1 MNAVGVRI
9 AAAHLLGRRRQTLV
23 ALGGVVLGVAFFLAV
38 SGLMRGS
45 ENDFVH
51 RLIDNAP
58 HVTVYDEYRSA
69 PPQPALLRWPEAAVQ
84 LPRVKPQRETRGIRG
99 WPRILDAL
107 RGQPGVR
114 VAPVLSG
121 AVVLS
126 FAGRLQGVQLSGI
139 VPEAMRGVSTIDDKM
154 VEGRLEALDA
164 DASGIVLGEAL
175 MRQFQLR
182 LGSTVS
188 VSAGAAAGGV
198 SRAMKVVGVFRTG
211 NQGYDEGQAF
221 VALQRA
227 QTLLGR
233 ENRVNRLILQLDDA
247 QAAAALATRIEA
259 EHGYKSVSWTEASQ
273 DILALLVVRNLI
285 MYTVVSA
292 ILVVASLG
300 IYNTLS
306 TVALEKTRDIAILK
320 SMGFHA
326 AELQRIFLVQGLFVG
341 GLGSVIGL
349 LLGAAL
355 MTLLAQIPV
364 KAPGATEVTQL
375 PMHWGAEQFL
385 IAAGFALASALA
397 ASWLPAR
404 KAARLQPVDILRGA
418 A

>member
-1 MNAVGVRI
+1 MSVSLRI

-38 SGLMRGS
+38 SSLMRGS
-45 ENDFVH
+45 ERDFVQ

-58 HVTVYDEYRSA
+58 HITVYDEFRAA
-69 PPQPALLRWPEAAVQ
+69 PAQPAQLRWPDAAIA

-99 WPRILDAL
+99 WPRVVDAL
-107 RGQPGVR
+107 AAQPGVR

-126 FAGRLQGVQLSGI
+126 FAGRVQGLALSGI
-139 VPEAMRGVSTIDDKM
+139 EPDAMRGVSTIESKM
-154 VEGRLEALDA
+154 LDGTL
-164 DASGIVLGEAL
+164 DSLKQDGIVLGSVL
-175 MRQFQLR
+175 MQQFQLR
-182 LGSTVS
+182 VGSTVS
-188 VSAGAAAGGV
+188 VVASNGQ
-198 SRAMKVVGVFRTG
+198 SRPLKVVGVFRTG
-211 NQGYDEGQAF
+211 NQSYDEGQAF
-221 VALQRA
+221 VKLSRA
-227 QTLLGR
+227 QSLLGR
-233 ENRVNRLILQLDDA
+233 ENRANRLILQLDDA
-247 QAAAALATRIEA
+247 QAASAWAARIEA
-259 EHGYKSVSWTEASQ
+259 EHGYKAVSWLEASQ
-273 DILALLVVRNLI
+273 DILSLLVVRNTI

-306 TVALEKTRDIAILK
+306 TVALEKTKDIAILK

-326 AELQRIFLVQGLFVG
+326 AELQRIFLMQGLVVG
-341 GLGSVIGL
+341 VVGSAIGL
-349 LLGAAL
+349 LFGAAL
-355 MTLLAQIPV
+355 MQGLAQIEV
-364 KAPGATEVTQL
+364 KPPGASDVTHL
-375 PMHWGAEQFL
+375 PLYWGTEQFAL
-385 IAAGFALASALA
+385 AAGFALASALA

>member
-1 MNAVGVRI
+1 MNAVGWRI

-38 SGLMRGS
+38 SSLMRGS
-45 ENDFVH
+45 ETDFVR
-51 RLIDNAP
+51 RLVDNAP
-58 HVTVYDEYRSA
+58 HITLYDEFRAA
-69 PPQPALLRWPEAAVQ
+69 PRQPAELRWPDAALA

-99 WPRILDAL
+99 WPRVLDAL
-107 RGQPGVR
+107 RRQDGVR
-114 VAPVLSG
+114 AAPVLSG

-126 FAGRLQGVQLSGI
+126 FAGRLQGLQLSGI
-139 VPEAMRGVSTIDDKM
+139 EPEAMRGVSTIDDKM
-154 VEGRLEALDA
+154 VQGSLEALDA
-164 DASGIVLGEAL
+164 DAGGIVLGEAL

-188 VSAGAAAGGV
+188 VATGAAAGGQ

-221 VALQRA
+221 VALSRA
-227 QTLLGR
+227 QSLFGR
-233 ENRVNRLILQLDDA
+233 ENRVNRLIVQLDDA
-247 QAAAALATRIEA
+247 QAASRLAARIEA
-259 EHGYKSVSWTEASQ
+259 EHGYKAVSWTEASQ
-273 DILALLVVRNLI
+273 DILALLVVRNTI

-306 TVALEKTRDIAILK
+306 TVALEKTKDIAILK

-326 AELQRIFLVQGLFVG
+326 AELQRIFLIQGLFVG
-341 GLGSVIGL
+341 GVGGLLGL
-349 LLGAAL
+349 LLGGGL
-355 MTLLAQIPV
+355 MAVLAQIPI
-364 KAPGATEVTQL
+364 KAPGAADITQL
-375 PMHWGAEQFL
+375 PIHWGADQFL
-385 IAAGFALASALA
+385 LAAGFALLSALA

-404 KAARLQPVDILRGA
+404 KAARLHPVDILRGA